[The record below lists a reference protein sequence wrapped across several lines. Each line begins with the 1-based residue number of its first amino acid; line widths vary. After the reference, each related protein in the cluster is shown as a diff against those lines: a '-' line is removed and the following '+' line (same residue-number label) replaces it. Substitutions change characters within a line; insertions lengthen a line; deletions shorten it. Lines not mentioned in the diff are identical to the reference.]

1 MPSLNT
7 IISQARS
14 SQSPGGERLYKTEA
28 KSIVANVL
36 TDSLVSTSE
45 AEALRALLSAGNMT
59 SSAKTLLTKTLEQT
73 SSPDRPSNDTAEAF
87 KLSTELASD
96 IAMAHQRGDNPLKE
110 KSVAERKAILTETIS
125 ELKRQNGNSQKAR
138 QARSDAFTVAF
149 AAMTSLPKS
158 RATSSLI
165 RSSFDALVA
174 AAQDEKHPRLQ
185 KHMVRILADV
195 ELSEKVS
202 KSDKNQIERLFAE
215 VFPQKF
221 DVANIVGSDGYV
233 EWTHYTGHGENMYRS
248 FLTNMQKQKLLGAK
262 FELVEKTDKGA
273 VLEAKFRSP
282 QGPEDVKGIRIKVE
296 HFENNMFDLV
306 GEPTGISYGG
316 HSDTGNNQEKS
327 LARAMRAGR
336 VAEDPQLILLDLCAG
351 LDGLDDALENLGNV
365 EVLTTVDSSYYDHAT
380 LKDEDGSFKGV
391 RSFEMTPTLLSTWTS
406 IIKGEDYSKMR
417 KRIASGIDGDDHVY
431 HPNYVTPTMK
441 DYREM
446 RWAHLDIDDD
456 GTADALDIHYRFD
469 VKERKTS
476 NSLKPKDIRGEVGAI
491 NGDTVRDAVLDLN
504 VSTHYNALMS
514 EDYGIA
520 HQFVSGGFF
529 EAEAGEPLVQFV
541 NGNNTD
547 GNSLVQVIVD
557 KRLASASREALAA
570 LVHYEAVMF
579 LGDEE
584 WVDLSETDRKL
595 MGLVFAAA
603 RLGCDGKPQSNDRK
617 VWKTLLDAA
626 NLPSIPF
633 NGLAA
638 KLNAENS
645 DYTGNMKHV
654 AYLKSELSASAKA
667 KLKRSDVGRV
677 RQAVA

>member
-1 MPSLNT
+1 MPSLNSV
-7 IISQARS
+7 ISQARS
-14 SQSPGGERLYKTEA
+14 SQSPGGERLYKSEAKKIVSNVLKDSMVSSTEA
-28 KSIVANVL
+28 K
-36 TDSLVSTSE
+36 
-45 AEALRALLSAGNMT
+45 ALRSILSDGNLTKSAEKLLSA
-59 SSAKTLLTKTLEQT
+59 TLKM
-73 SSPDRPSNDTAEAF
+73 SGSPTNPSNETAEDF
-87 KLSTELASD
+87 KLSTGLASD
-96 IAMAHQRGDNPLKE
+96 IAMAYQRGDNPLKE
-110 KSVAERKAILTETIS
+110 KSVAERKEILKSTIET
-125 ELKRQNGNSQKAR
+125 LNRQDGNSKRAR

-149 AAMTSLPKS
+149 AAITSLPKS
-158 RATSSLI
+158 RSTSRLI
-165 RSSFDALVA
+165 GSSMDALIEA
-174 AAQDEKHPRLQ
+174 ANNERHPRLQ
-185 KHMVRILADV
+185 KHMVRILADID
-195 ELSEKVS
+195 LSKKIT
-202 KSDKNQIERLFAE
+202 KSDKKQIEQLFAD

-221 DVANIVGSDGYV
+221 DVSNIVGRDGYV

-262 FELVEKTDKGA
+262 FELIEKGEHGA
-273 VLEAKFRSP
+273 VLEATFRSP
-282 QGPEDVKGIRIKVE
+282 QGPEDVKGIRINVE

-336 VAEDPQLILLDLCAG
+336 TAEDPQLILLDLCAG

-365 EVLTTVDSSYYDHAT
+365 EVLTTVDSSYYGHANLT
-380 LKDEDGSFKGV
+380 DEDGKFKGV
-391 RSFEMTPTLLSTWTS
+391 ESYEMTPTLLSTWTS

-417 KRIASGIDGDDHVY
+417 RRIAAGLESDDHVY
-431 HPNYVTPTMK
+431 HPNYVTPTLK

-456 GTADALDIHYRFD
+456 GSSDALDIHYRFD

-476 NSLKPKDIRGEVGAI
+476 NSLKPKNIRADVGAL

-520 HQFVSGGFF
+520 HQFISGGFI
-529 EAEAGEPLVQFV
+529 EAADGEPLVQFI
-541 NGNNTD
+541 NGENTD
-547 GNSLVQVIVD
+547 GQSLVQVVVD
-557 KRLASASREALAA
+557 KRLAGASREALAA

-579 LGDEE
+579 LADED

-603 RLGCDGKPQSNDRK
+603 RLGCDGKARSNDQK
-617 VWKTLLDAA
+617 VWRSLLDAV

-633 NGLAA
+633 SGLAA
-638 KLNAENS
+638 KLDAES
-645 DYTGNMKHV
+645 GDYTGNMKHV
-654 AYLKSELSASAKA
+654 AYLKSVISTSAKA
-667 KLKRSDVGRV
+667 KLRKSDVGRTG
-677 RQAVA
+677 QAIS